1 MTTQL
6 DESLLSQL
14 DEPSHEQGWIIH
26 SDPVAEREPKPKKLK
41 VDPGRDASK
50 DAIKW
55 LCSSDGKLI
64 PFVKRADS
72 GTVHCGDCQMR
83 VTKEGV
89 VSTVRCLSNNDCHDP
104 ICQCPCFCHLLQA
117 YYAEK
122 AVMS

>member
-6 DESLLSQL
+6 DESQSQL
-14 DEPSHEQGWIIH
+14 GEPSSHDQGWIIH
-26 SDPVAEREPKPKKLK
+26 SVPVAEPEPKPKKIK
-41 VDPGRDASK
+41 VDPGRDPSK

-55 LCSSDGKLI
+55 LQSSDGKLI
-64 PFVKRADS
+64 PFVKCADS
-72 GTVHCGDCQMR
+72 DVVHCGDCRMR

-89 VSTVRCLSNNDCHDP
+89 VSTVRCLSSNACHDP
-104 ICQCPCFCHLLQA
+104 FCQCPCFCHLLQA